1 MVGENLRRSFDEAT
15 LKRLPK
21 GLTAV
26 SVKGRRYILVPL
38 SAEFIPNQGGNTDFY
53 SSRMSFWRSGR
64 YFLKEETSMKYEIL
78 KLLAR
83 NAKYTAEDIAVML
96 GADEKTVESEI
107 KQLEKDGL
115 IKGYKAIIDWQ
126 KVENPY
132 VSAII
137 ELNVV
142 PKAGLG
148 FEEVA
153 EKIMKYDEVE
163 SVYLMSGVYDLNVVV
178 KAKTL
183 QDIAR
188 FVARELATID
198 SVTSTTTHFV
208 LRRYK
213 EMDVELVSKED
224 DGRGQL
230 FI

>member
-1 MVGENLRRSFDEAT
+1 
-15 LKRLPK
+15 
-21 GLTAV
+21 
-26 SVKGRRYILVPL
+26 
-38 SAEFIPNQGGNTDFY
+38 
-53 SSRMSFWRSGR
+53 
-64 YFLKEETSMKYEIL
+64 MKYEIL

-96 GADEKTVESEI
+96 GSDEKTVEDEI

-115 IKGYKAIIDWQ
+115 VKGYKAIIDWQ

-132 VSAII
+132 DSAII
-137 ELNVV
+137 DLNVV

-188 FVARELATID
+188 FVSRELATID

-213 EMDVELVSKED
+213 EMDVELVGEED
-224 DGRGQL
+224 DGRGQF